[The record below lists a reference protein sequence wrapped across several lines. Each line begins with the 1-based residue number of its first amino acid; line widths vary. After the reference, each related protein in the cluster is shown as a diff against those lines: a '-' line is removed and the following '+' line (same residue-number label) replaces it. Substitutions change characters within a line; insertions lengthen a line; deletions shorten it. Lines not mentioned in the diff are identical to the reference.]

1 MHRQGPALPPD
12 ASAVPLQTDDDVL
25 QHVEHWIHEL
35 EREDDDAPP
44 AALGSEDLPP
54 ASVETLRSDWQRLTQ
69 TERRIDGDRGSAER
83 HAPAEQRPLRSAG
96 LQTTFTDV
104 IGGSI
109 SLAQGDGRL
118 QHRGTVAIRGRC
130 TSVDTACHEIGLPD
144 HVTRAFEF
152 VASWFGFPFDSVNLR
167 SADDAILSWGFW
179 GFAGSELIDCLQ
191 QWKRV
196 APDTFANYLVTFGID
211 VLPGPTLS
219 VQSDGRA
226 VRGRAAEWAIATDPG
241 LVASL
246 ARSGR
251 DAAAQKAQIDVAL
264 ANWVTP
270 AMFHRWD
277 PSRDADLL
285 TMDVLKSARHVAV
298 LLYLVRRAGR
308 RGSTRLLRTVSE
320 RYRPQDEESWLA
332 GLVRTLRSLNREHDS
347 SEVLRISSSPEL
359 NRD

>member
-1 MHRQGPALPPD
+1 MHRHGRELTD
-12 ASAVPLQTDDDVL
+12 ASSGRPQTDDDVL
-25 QHVEHWIHEL
+25 QYVEHWIQEL
-35 EREDDDAPP
+35 ERETDDAP
-44 AALGSEDLPP
+44 AGAHASDDLPP
-54 ASVETLRSDWQRLTQ
+54 ASLETLRSDWQRLTQ
-69 TERRIDGDRGSAER
+69 PERKTERER
-83 HAPAEQRPLRSAG
+83 EATEPHAPADQRPLRSVG
-96 LQTTFTDV
+96 LQTTFTDA

-118 QHRGTVAIRGRC
+118 QHRGTVAFRGRC
-130 TSVDTACHEIGLPD
+130 TSVDAACHEIGLPD

-152 VASWFGFPFDSVNLR
+152 VGSWFGFPFDAVNLR
-167 SADDAILSWGFW
+167 PADDAILSWGFW
-179 GFAGSELIDCLQ
+179 GFAGPELVDCLQ

-196 APDTFANYLVTFGID
+196 APDTFAKYLAAFGVD

-226 VRGRAAEWAIATDPG
+226 VHGRAAEWAIATDPG
-241 LVASL
+241 LLASL

-277 PSRDADLL
+277 PSREADLL
-285 TMDVLKSARHVAV
+285 TMDVLKSAKHVAV

-308 RGSTRLLRTVSE
+308 RGSMRLLRTVNE
-320 RYRPQDEESWLA
+320 RHRPQDQEAWLA
-332 GLVRTLRSLNREHDS
+332 GLVRALRSLNREYDS

-359 NRD
+359 NEQ